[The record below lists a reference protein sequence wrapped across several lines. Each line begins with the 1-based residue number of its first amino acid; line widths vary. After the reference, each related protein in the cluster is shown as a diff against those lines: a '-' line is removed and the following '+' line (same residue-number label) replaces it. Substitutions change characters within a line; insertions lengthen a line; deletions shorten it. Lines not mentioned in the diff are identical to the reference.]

1 MALLSGG
8 RRIASSLSAMAL
20 VQTEDRGAVRH
31 LVLNRPEKRNALNGE
46 LIAELGGAIEEAAA
60 DADVRVLVLRGEGAM
75 FSSGMDLNDLRD
87 LSEDSSRLRAFRRP
101 LLAWWNLL
109 EEMPKPTICQIH
121 GAALGGAFELALACD
136 FRTMAEDAVAG
147 IMEVRIGLLPDVGGC
162 SRLPAVVGL
171 GNAKELIM
179 TGKVIDGR
187 EAHRI
192 GFANRIAPAAEL
204 DAATDALATELLAC
218 APRAVGL
225 AKRVLDAAAKP
236 ALALTLEQ
244 EVAAQETLAA
254 SEDFAEG
261 ARAFFEKRDPDF
273 AGR

>member
-1 MALLSGG
+1 MAFVL
-8 RRIASSLSAMAL
+8 
-20 VQTEDRGAVRH
+20 TEDRGAVRH
-31 LVLNRPEKRNALNGE
+31 LVLNRPEKRNALNGGA
-46 LIAELGGAIEEAAA
+46 IQELGASIEAAA
-60 DADVRVLVLRGEGAM
+60 ADDSVRVVIVRGEGAM
-75 FSSGMDLNDLRD
+75 FSSGMDLNDLRE
-87 LSEDSSRLRAFRRP
+87 LSESPESLRANRRP
-101 LLAWWNLL
+101 ILNWWNLL

-147 IMEVRIGLLPDVGGC
+147 IMEVRVGLLPDVGGC

-192 GFANRIAPAAEL
+192 GFANRVAPADEL
-204 DAATDALATELLAC
+204 ADVTDAFASELLAC

-225 AKRVLDAAAKP
+225 AKRVMDAAAKP

-244 EVAAQETLAA
+244 EVTAQETLAA

>member
-1 MALLSGG
+1 MALL
-8 RRIASSLSAMAL
+8 R
-20 VQTEDRGAVRH
+20 TEDRDSVRH
-31 LVLNRPEKRNALNGE
+31 LVLDRPDKRNALNGE
-46 LIAELGGAIEEAAA
+46 LIRELGAAIEAAA
-60 DADVRVLVLRGEGAM
+60 ADESVRVVVLRGEGTL
-75 FSSGMDLNDLRD
+75 FSSGMDLNDLRE
-87 LSEDSSRLRAFRRP
+87 LAESPANLRDYRRP
-101 LLAWWNLL
+101 ILSWWNLL

-147 IMEVRIGLLPDVGGC
+147 IMEVRVGLLPDVGGC

-192 GFANRIAPAAEL
+192 GFANRIAPADGL
-204 DAATDALATELLAC
+204 DAATDQLANELLAC

-236 ALALTLEQ
+236 ALSLTLEQ

-261 ARAFFEKRDPDF
+261 ARAFFEKRDPHF

>member
-1 MALLSGG
+1 ME
-8 RRIASSLSAMAL
+8 L
-20 VQTEDRGAVRH
+20 VLVEDRGAVRH
-31 LVLNRPEKRNALNGE
+31 VVVNRPEKRNALSGE
-46 LIAELGGAIEEAAA
+46 VIRSLGASFEAAA
-60 DADVRVLVLRGEGAM
+60 ADDSVRVVVVRGEGPM
-75 FSSGMDLNDLRD
+75 FSSGMDLNDLRS
-87 LSEDSSRLRAFRRP
+87 LSESPENLRDYRRP
-101 LLAWWNLL
+101 ILQWWNLL

-147 IMEVRIGLLPDVGGC
+147 IMEVRVGLIPDVGGC

-204 DAATDALATELLAC
+204 DAATEALANELVAC

-225 AKRVLDAAAKP
+225 AKRVLDAASKP
-236 ALALTLEQ
+236 TLSVTLEQ
-244 EVAAQETLAA
+244 EVAAQETLAG

-261 ARAFFEKRDPDF
+261 ARAFFEKRDPGF
-273 AGR
+273 VGR

>member
-1 MALLSGG
+1 
-8 RRIASSLSAMAL
+8 MAL
-20 VQTEDRGAVRH
+20 VEIEDRGAVRH
-31 LVLNRPEKRNALNGE
+31 IVMNRPEKRNALNAD
-46 LIAELGGAIEEAAA
+46 LIQALGQAFEDAAA
-60 DADVRVLVLRGEGAM
+60 DDGVRVVVVRGEGPM

-87 LSEDSSRLRAFRRP
+87 LSNDSSGLRTFRRP

-109 EEMPKPTICQIH
+109 EEMTKPTICQIH
-121 GAALGGAFELALACD
+121 GAALGGAFELSLACD

-192 GFANRIAPAAEL
+192 GFANRIAPAGDL
-204 DAATDALATELLAC
+204 DAATGALANELLAC

-225 AKRVLDAAAKP
+225 AKRILDAAAKP
-236 ALALTLEQ
+236 ALASTLEQ

-261 ARAFFEKRDPDF
+261 ARAFFEKRDPEF
-273 AGR
+273 VGR

>member
-1 MALLSGG
+1 MALLE
-8 RRIASSLSAMAL
+8 
-20 VQTEDRGAVRH
+20 TEDRGAVRH
-31 LVLNRPEKRNALNGE
+31 LILNRPEKRNALNGE
-46 LIAELGGAIEEAAA
+46 LIQALGAGIEAAA
-60 DADVRVLVLRGEGAM
+60 GDDSVRVVVVRGEGAL
-75 FSSGMDLNDLRD
+75 FSSGMDLNDLRR
-87 LSEDSSRLRAFRRP
+87 LSEDPAGLRRFRRP
-101 LLAWWNLL
+101 ILAWWNLL

-147 IMEVRIGLLPDVGGC
+147 IMEVRVGLLPDVGGC

-179 TGKVIDGR
+179 TGKAIDGR

-204 DAATDALATELLAC
+204 DELTSALANELLAC
-218 APRAVGL
+218 APRAIGL
-225 AKRVLDAAAKP
+225 AKRVMDAAAKP

-244 EVAAQETLAA
+244 EVAAQEALAA
-254 SEDFAEG
+254 SADFAEG
-261 ARAFFEKRDPDF
+261 AAAFFEKRDPQF

>member
-1 MALLSGG
+1 MGLL
-8 RRIASSLSAMAL
+8 R
-20 VQTEDRGAVRH
+20 TEDRGAVRH
-31 LVLNRPEKRNALNGE
+31 LVLDRAEKRNALNRE
-46 LIAELGGAIEEAAA
+46 LIGELGGAVEAAA
-60 DADVRVLVLRGEGAM
+60 ADEGVRVLVLRGEGAM
-75 FSSGMDLNDLRD
+75 FSAGMGLNDLRA
-87 LSEDSSRLRAFRRP
+87 LSQNAADVRRFRRP
-101 LLAWWNLL
+101 ILAVWNLL

-121 GAALGGAFELALACD
+121 GAALGGAFEFALACD
-136 FRTMAEDAVAG
+136 LRTMADDAVAG
-147 IMEVRIGLLPDVGGC
+147 IMEVRVGLLPDLGGC

-179 TGKVIDGR
+179 TGRVIDGR

-192 GFANRIAPAAEL
+192 GFANRIAPAEGLDRVTEEL
-204 DAATDALATELLAC
+204 ANELLGC

-236 ALALTLEQ
+236 ALALTLEP
-244 EVAAQETLAA
+244 EVAAQEMLAA

-261 ARAFFEKRDPDF
+261 ARAFLEKRDPQF

>member
-1 MALLSGG
+1 MSLL
-8 RRIASSLSAMAL
+8 L
-20 VQTEDRGAVRH
+20 TEDRDGVRH
-31 LVLNRPEKRNALNGE
+31 LVLDRPDKRNALNGE
-46 LIAELGGAIEEAAA
+46 LVAELGAGIEAAA
-60 DADVRVLVLRGEGAM
+60 NDDEVRVLVIRGAGTM
-75 FSSGMDLNDLRD
+75 FSSGMDLGDLRA
-87 LSEDSSRLRAFRRP
+87 LAENPGGLREFRRP

-147 IMEVRIGLLPDVGGC
+147 IMEVRVGLLPDVGGC

-179 TGKVIDGR
+179 TGKPIDGR

-204 DAATDALATELLAC
+204 DALTDAFAAELLAC

-261 ARAFFEKRDPDF
+261 TRAFFEKRDPQF

>member
-1 MALLSGG
+1 MSIVLS
-8 RRIASSLSAMAL
+8 
-20 VQTEDRGAVRH
+20 EDRGSVRH
-31 LVLNRPEKRNALNGE
+31 VVLNRPEKRNALNGE
-46 LIAELGGAIEEAAA
+46 TIAELGAAVEAAA
-60 DADVRVLVLRGEGAM
+60 GDDDVRVVVVRGEGAM

-87 LSEDSSRLRAFRRP
+87 LSEDSSRLRSFRRP

-147 IMEVRIGLLPDVGGC
+147 IMEVRVGLLPDVGGC

-192 GFANRIAPAAEL
+192 GFANRVAPAAEL
-204 DAATDALATELLAC
+204 DGATEALSNDLLAC

-225 AKRVLDAAAKP
+225 AKRVIDASAKP
-236 ALALTLEQ
+236 ALAVTLEQ

>member
-1 MALLSGG
+1 M
-8 RRIASSLSAMAL
+8 SL
-20 VQTEDRGAVRH
+20 VRTEDRDAVRH
-31 LVLNRPEKRNALNGE
+31 IVLNRPEKRNALNGE
-46 LIAELGGAIEEAAA
+46 LISELGAAIEAAA
-60 DADVRVLVLRGEGAM
+60 ADPGVRVLVVRGEGPM

-87 LSEDSSRLRAFRRP
+87 LSEDPGRLREFRRP

-109 EEMPKPTICQIH
+109 EEMPKPTVCQIQ
-121 GAALGGAFELALACD
+121 GAVLGGAFELALACD
-136 FRTMAEDAVAG
+136 FRTMAADAVAG

-192 GFANRIAPAAEL
+192 GFANRIAPPEQL
-204 DAATDALATELLAC
+204 DATTGALVDDLLGA

-225 AKRVLDAAAKP
+225 AKRVLD
-236 ALALTLEQ
+236 
-244 EVAAQETLAA
+244 
-254 SEDFAEG
+254 
-261 ARAFFEKRDPDF
+261 
-273 AGR
+273 

>member
-1 MALLSGG
+1 
-8 RRIASSLSAMAL
+8 MAL
-20 VQTEDRGAVRH
+20 VSVEDRGAVRH

-46 LIAELGGAIEEAAA
+46 AIQALGASIEAAA
-60 DADVRVLVLRGEGAM
+60 ADDSVRVVVVRGEGPL

-87 LSEDSSRLRAFRRP
+87 LAESPANLRQYRRP
-101 LLAWWNLL
+101 ILQWWNLL

-147 IMEVRIGLLPDVGGC
+147 IMEVRVGLLPDVGGC

-192 GFANRIAPAAEL
+192 GFANRIAPADEL
-204 DAATDALATELLAC
+204 DAATEKLANELLAC

-225 AKRVLDAAAKP
+225 AKRVMDAAAKP
-236 ALALTLEQ
+236 ALSVTLEQ
-244 EVAAQETLAA
+244 EGAAQEVLAA

-261 ARAFFEKRDPDF
+261 ARAFFEKREPDF

>member
-1 MALLSGG
+1 MT
-8 RRIASSLSAMAL
+8 L
-20 VQTEDRGAVRH
+20 VRTEDRDAVRH

-46 LIAELGGAIEEAAA
+46 VIAELGAAIEAAA
-60 DADVRVLVLRGEGAM
+60 ADSEVRVVVLRGEGAM

-87 LSEDSSRLRAFRRP
+87 LAESPGNLRAFRRP
-101 LLAWWNLL
+101 LLGFWNLL

-121 GAALGGAFELALACD
+121 GAALGGAFELSLACD

-192 GFANRIAPAAEL
+192 GFANRIAAADEL
-204 DAATDALATELLAC
+204 DAATDALANDLLAC
-218 APRAVGL
+218 APKAVGL
-225 AKRVLDAAAKP
+225 AKRILDAAAKP
-236 ALALTLEQ
+236 ALASTLEQ

-261 ARAFFEKRDPDF
+261 ARAFFEKRDPEF
-273 AGR
+273 VGR

>member
-1 MALLSGG
+1 MT
-8 RRIASSLSAMAL
+8 L
-20 VQTEDRGAVRH
+20 VRTEDRDAVRH
-31 LVLNRPEKRNALNGE
+31 LVLNRPDKRNALNGE
-46 LIAELGGAIEEAAA
+46 VIAELGAAIEAAA
-60 DADVRVLVLRGEGAM
+60 ADSDVRVVVLRGEGAM

-87 LSEDSSRLRAFRRP
+87 LSQDPSNLRAFRRP
-101 LLAWWNLL
+101 LLGFWNLL

-121 GAALGGAFELALACD
+121 GAALGGAFELSLACD

-147 IMEVRIGLLPDVGGC
+147 IMEVRIGLVPDVGGC

-192 GFANRIAPAAEL
+192 GFANRIAPADDL
-204 DAATDALATELLAC
+204 DAATEQLSNELLAC
-218 APRAVGL
+218 APRAIGL

-236 ALALTLEQ
+236 ALAATLEQ
-244 EVAAQETLAA
+244 EVAAQEMLAG

-261 ARAFFEKRDPDF
+261 ARAFFEKRDPAF
-273 AGR
+273 VGR

>member
-1 MALLSGG
+1 MT
-8 RRIASSLSAMAL
+8 L
-20 VQTEDRGAVRH
+20 VRTEDRDAVRH

-46 LIAELGGAIEEAAA
+46 MIAELGAGIEAAA
-60 DADVRVLVLRGEGAM
+60 ADPDVRVLVLRGEGPM

-87 LSEDSSRLRAFRRP
+87 LANDPSSLRTFRRP

-109 EEMPKPTICQIH
+109 EEMTKPTICQIH
-121 GAALGGAFELALACD
+121 GAALGGAFELSLACD

-192 GFANRIAPAAEL
+192 GFANRVAPADEL
-204 DAATDALATELLAC
+204 DAATDALANDLLAC

-236 ALALTLEQ
+236 ALASTLEQ

-254 SEDFAEG
+254 TEDFAEG